1 MDSKT
6 LLWVADWHAHEVKRL
21 ASVKLQNKRLKSR
34 MATHQIME
42 VKMRHFAALTDEELE
57 AELNVHTTR

>member
-1 MDSKT
+1 MENKT

-21 ASVKLQNKRLKSR
+21 ASVNVQNKRLKSR

-42 VKMRHFAALTDEELE
+42 VKMRHFATLSDEELE
-57 AELNVHTTR
+57 AEINVHTQR